1 MSISLEVTSHCL
13 RLCRFEDGKI
23 VALEEYP
30 HTEGGDAISALET
43 ATLPPNLGAVRL
55 VLAHAD
61 ILLRPMVQPACPQE
75 QLARVVS
82 FEISTMMGEG
92 IDAIA
97 AWRVA
102 ALGGEEQRILVQ
114 FVKREFLQRVQKALE
129 KHGMTLASLI
139 HPAVATW
146 HSWQQQNTESS
157 DQDAV
162 LIDVGGQAMHVGL
175 LHHGELILFRTQQ
188 SGQEELVSAIAENRG
203 IDAAAARQILCRL
216 GSQAPDDLIA
226 LVKRS
231 ASTTATAV
239 TAALRSAQA
248 QLKLTTYKPELIYVA
263 GAGARGPAFVQAL
276 EERLKMKARLINPFA
291 GITAGAGDVL
301 SKHAQLPSPWANV
314 IGASVVS
321 TPALDV
327 CQTIQEQKRQWWQT
341 QGILRVAAIFA
352 VVAVAATIAMGSF
365 DRSRHK
371 DVLARLKTSVPP
383 AQAQETELKK
393 SLAAIDSQRQHLE
406 FLARQTFV
414 PRLAQESLDAVSRSI
429 HPQTQRV
436 ILDKIAVKQAGLD
449 TVTVSLHGK
458 AEPGNG
464 RPADKVLENFKDS
477 ILEAY
482 PLFDKQ
488 IKRDATSID
497 VNNCMVFGCTLTAK
511 RR

>member
-1 MSISLEVTSHCL
+1 
-13 RLCRFEDGKI
+13 
-23 VALEEYP
+23 
-30 HTEGGDAISALET
+30 
-43 ATLPPNLGAVRL
+43 
-55 VLAHAD
+55 
-61 ILLRPMVQPACPQE
+61 
-75 QLARVVS
+75 
-82 FEISTMMGEG
+82 MMGEG

-114 FVKREFLQRVQKALE
+114 FVKREFLHRVQKAME
-129 KHGMTLASLI
+129 KHGMSLASLI

-146 HSWQQQNTESS
+146 HSWLHQQAEAT

-162 LIDVGGQAMHVGL
+162 LIDVGGQTMHVGL

-188 SGQEELVSAIAENRG
+188 SGQEELVSAIAGNRG
-203 IDAAAARQILCRL
+203 VDAEAARQILCRL
-216 GSQAPDDLIA
+216 GSQAPEDLLA

-239 TAALRSAQA
+239 TAALRSGQA
-248 QLKLTTYKPELIYVA
+248 QLKLTAYKPEIIYIA

-291 GITAGAGDVL
+291 GITAGAGDIL
-301 SKHAQLPSPWANV
+301 SKYAQLPSPWVNV
-314 IGASVVS
+314 IGAAVAAV
-321 TPALDV
+321 PQLDV

-341 QGILRVAAIFA
+341 QGLLRVAAIFA
-352 VVAVAATIAMGSF
+352 VVAVVATIAMGTIDKS
-365 DRSRHK
+365 RSK
-371 DVLARLKTSVPP
+371 DVLTRLKTSVPP
-383 AQAQETELKK
+383 AQEKEKILNA
-393 SLAAIDSQRQHLE
+393 SRAAIDSQRKHLE

-414 PRLAQESLDAVSRSI
+414 PRLAQESLEAVARSI

-436 ILDKIAVKQAGLD
+436 ILDKVAVRQVGPDAAS
-449 TVTVSLHGK
+449 VFLHGK

-464 RPADKVLENFKDS
+464 RPADKVLEAFKDS
-477 ILEAY
+477 MLEVY

-497 VNNCMVFGCTLTAK
+497 ANNCMIFGCTLTA
-511 RR
+511 RRR

>member
-13 RLCRFEDGKI
+13 RLCRYEDRKI

-30 HTEGGDAISALET
+30 HTEGGDAVAALET
-43 ATLPPNLGAVRL
+43 ATLPPGLGAVRL
-55 VLAHAD
+55 VIAHAD
-61 ILLRPMVQPACPQE
+61 ILLRPMVQPACPHE

-92 IDAIA
+92 VDAIA

-114 FVKREFLQRVQKALE
+114 FVKRDFLQRIEKVLK

-188 SGQEELVSAIAENRG
+188 SGQEDLVSAIAENRG
-203 IDAAAARQILCRL
+203 VDASAARQILCRL
-216 GSQAPDDLIA
+216 GPQAPEDLLA

-239 TAALRSAQA
+239 TAALRFAQA
-248 QLKLTTYKPELIYVA
+248 QLKLTAYKPERIYLA
-263 GAGARGPAFVQAL
+263 GAGARGPAFIQAL
-276 EERLKMKARLINPFA
+276 EERVKMKTCVINPFA
-291 GITAGAGDVL
+291 SITAGVGDVL
-301 SKHAQLPSPWANV
+301 SKYAQLPSPWVNV
-314 IGASVVS
+314 VGASVVV

-327 CQTIQEQKRQWWQT
+327 CQTMQDQKRQWWKT

-352 VVAVAATIAMGSF
+352 IVVAAATIAMGYV
-365 DRSRHK
+365 DRSRHNE
-371 DVLARLKTSVPP
+371 VLTLLKTSVPP
-383 AQAQETELKK
+383 AQAQEMELRK
-393 SLAAIDSQRQHLE
+393 SLASIDSERQQME
-406 FLARQTFV
+406 FFARQTFV

-436 ILDKIAVKQAGLD
+436 ILGALAVKQVGLD
-449 TVTVSLHGK
+449 TASVSLHGK

-464 RPADKVLENFKDS
+464 RPADKVLESFKDS
-477 ILEAY
+477 MLKAY
-482 PLFDKQ
+482 PLFEKQ
-488 IKRDATSID
+488 IKRDSTSID
-497 VNNCMVFGCTLTAK
+497 ANNCMVFSCTLTAK